1 MIILNKIL
9 QKSIFLL
16 ALIAV
21 IVYASPATAQE
32 KKEEEEK
39 AKITTFGVVVST
51 CKSIEAIKG
60 LAEMDIVSDEDARN
74 LFRYLMY
81 QGKCG
86 RLPQPT
92 LLPLDELLG
101 EYEDAEGEIV
111 QIWKIYKLEHWS
123 LVRKKFITDEKG
135 NKTNAITI

>member
-1 MIILNKIL
+1 MFKRVIRRLYFIPLVLAFIILVMYNTPTI
-9 QKSIFLL
+9 
-16 ALIAV
+16 
-21 IVYASPATAQE
+21 AQE
-32 KKEEEEK
+32 EK
-39 AKITTFGVVVST
+39 SKITTFGVVVST

-60 LAEMDIVSDEDARN
+60 LAEMDKESDADARN

-92 LLPLDELLG
+92 LLPLDTLIE
-101 EYEDAEGEIV
+101 EYTDSEGEIV

-123 LVRKKFITDEKG
+123 LVRKKFISDEKG
-135 NKTNAITI
+135 NKVNEITI

>member
-1 MIILNKIL
+1 MTILNNIL
-9 QKSIFLL
+9 RKSIFLL
-16 ALIAV
+16 AFMAV
-21 IVYASPATAQE
+21 IIYNNPVTAQE
-32 KKEEEEK
+32 KKKEEEK

-51 CKSIEAIKG
+51 CTSIEAVKG
-60 LAEMDIVSDEDARN
+60 LAEMDKASDQDARN

-101 EYEDAEGEIV
+101 EYEDSEGEIV

-123 LVRKKFITDEKG
+123 LVRKKFITDKKG

>member
-1 MIILNKIL
+1 M
-9 QKSIFLL
+9 
-16 ALIAV
+16 AV
-21 IVYASPATAQE
+21 IIYNNPVTAQE
-32 KKEEEEK
+32 KKKEEEK

-51 CKSIEAIKG
+51 CTSIEAVKG
-60 LAEMDIVSDEDARN
+60 LAEMDKASDQDARN

-101 EYEDAEGEIV
+101 EYEDSEGEIV

-123 LVRKKFITDEKG
+123 LVRKKFITDKKG

>member
-1 MIILNKIL
+1 MFKRVIRRLYFIPLVLAFIILVMYNT
-9 QKSIFLL
+9 
-16 ALIAV
+16 
-21 IVYASPATAQE
+21 PAIAQE
-32 KKEEEEK
+32 EKED
-39 AKITTFGVVVST
+39 KITTFGVVVST

-60 LAEMDIVSDEDARN
+60 LAEMDKESDADARN

-92 LLPLDELLG
+92 LMPLDELLG
-101 EYEDAEGEIV
+101 EYEDSEGEIV

-123 LVRKKFITDEKG
+123 LVRKKFISDEKG
-135 NKTNAITI
+135 NKVNEITI

>member
-1 MIILNKIL
+1 MLILNKIL

-21 IVYASPATAQE
+21 IVYNNPVTAQE
-32 KKEEEEK
+32 KKEEE

-51 CKSIEAIKG
+51 CITIEAIKG
-60 LAEMDIVSDEDARN
+60 LAEMDKKSDQDARN

-92 LLPLDELLG
+92 LLPLSELLE
-101 EYEDAEGEIV
+101 EYIDTEGEIV
-111 QIWKIYKLEHWS
+111 QIWKLYKIEHWS
-123 LVRKKFITDEKG
+123 LVRKKFITDKKG

>member
-1 MIILNKIL
+1 MFKRVIRRLYFIPLVLAFIILVMYNT
-9 QKSIFLL
+9 
-16 ALIAV
+16 
-21 IVYASPATAQE
+21 PAIAQE
-32 KKEEEEK
+32 EK
-39 AKITTFGVVVST
+39 SKITTFGVVVST

-60 LAEMDIVSDEDARN
+60 LAEMDKESDADARN

-92 LLPLDELLG
+92 LIPLDTLIE
-101 EYEDAEGEIV
+101 EYIDSEGEIV

-123 LVRKKFITDEKG
+123 LVRKKFISDGKG
-135 NKTNAITI
+135 NKVNEITI

>member
-1 MIILNKIL
+1 MFKRVIRRLYFIPLVLAFIILVMYNTPTI
-9 QKSIFLL
+9 
-16 ALIAV
+16 
-21 IVYASPATAQE
+21 AQE
-32 KKEEEEK
+32 EK
-39 AKITTFGVVVST
+39 SKITTFGVVVST

-60 LAEMDIVSDEDARN
+60 LAEMDKESDADARN

-92 LLPLDELLG
+92 LMPLDTLIE
-101 EYEDAEGEIV
+101 EYTDSEGEIV

-123 LVRKKFITDEKG
+123 LVRKKFISDEKG
-135 NKTNAITI
+135 NKVNEITI

>member
-1 MIILNKIL
+1 MFKRVIRRLYFIPLVLAFIILAMYNTPTI
-9 QKSIFLL
+9 
-16 ALIAV
+16 
-21 IVYASPATAQE
+21 AQE
-32 KKEEEEK
+32 EKED
-39 AKITTFGVVVST
+39 KITKVGIVVST

-60 LAEMDIVSDEDARN
+60 LAEMDKVSDEDARN

-92 LLPLDELLG
+92 LMPLDELLG
-101 EYEDAEGEIV
+101 EYEDSEGEIV

-123 LVRKKFITDEKG
+123 LVRKKFISDEKG
-135 NKTNAITI
+135 NKVNEITI